1 MVYPVQVVPLAPRTG
16 RENGSSKRQQSE
28 APRSGGFAAALE
40 KAMAEE
46 QPMTCH
52 TVTYN
57 AARELRTFYYRPSRE
72 YTL

>member
-28 APRSGGFAAALE
+28 APRSVGFAAALE

-46 QPMTCH
+46 QPCH

>member
-1 MVYPVQVVPLAPRTG
+1 MALGYFAEWNMGNLLIRMAAATILGGVI
-16 RENGSSKRQQSE
+16 
-28 APRSGGFAAALE
+28 RSVGFAAALE